1 MKEMTHREIQKAA
14 AASADLFCEVT
25 DCYDEYEVGRHSGY
39 MQGFVDG
46 AERLLQIVSHSP
58 IESPED
64 GRMYLAI
71 DEDGHPLVGGPNNAD
86 FKETARVLRIDTWAY
101 VDDLIR
107 EERK

>member
-1 MKEMTHREIQKAA
+1 MTHRELQKAA
-14 AASADLFCEVT
+14 AASADLFCEVW
-25 DCYDEYEVGRHSGY
+25 DFDDDYELGRHDGY
-39 MQGFVDG
+39 EQGFVDG
-46 AERLLQIVSHSP
+46 AEWRIDSVSHSP

-86 FKETARVLRIDTWAY
+86 FKETARVMRIATWAY
-101 VDDLIR
+101 IDDLIR